1 MPVKKYKPTSP
12 GRRGMS
18 VTDFSGLDRKKP
30 EKKLLKAKT
39 SKMGRGSAGKITTRH
54 RGGGVKR
61 KYRVIDFKMNKID
74 IPAKVQAIEY
84 DPNRTAFIAL
94 VAYADGEKRYIIAQ
108 EGLKKGD
115 QIVVSEKAPIKIG
128 NRLPLKKIPI
138 GTSICNLEMIP
149 GKGGQMARSAGSS
162 VKLMAIESGFAHIGL
177 PSGNVRIIMEDS
189 YATIGQISNMD
200 HNKVVI
206 GKAGRSRWMG
216 RRPQVRGSAM
226 NPVDHPHGGGEGR
239 QPIGLKHPKTP
250 WGKPALGVKTRKK
263 NKRLNIYKRRRE
275 ETTVE
280 VKE

>member
-12 GRRGMS
+12 GRRGMTVS
-18 VTDFSGLDRKKP
+18 DFSGLDKKKP
-30 EKKLLKAKT
+30 EKKLLRAKT
-39 SKMGRGSAGKITTRH
+39 SKMGRGRAGKITTRH

-84 DPNRTAFIAL
+84 DPNRTSFIAL

-108 EGLKKGD
+108 EGLKKDD
-115 QIVVSEKAPIKIG
+115 QIIVSEKAPIKIG

-162 VKLMAIESGFAHIGL
+162 VKLMAIESGFAHISL
-177 PSGNVRIIMEDS
+177 PSGNVRIILEDS
-189 YATIGQISNMD
+189 YATIGQISNID

-263 NKRLNIYKRRRE
+263 NKRLNIYKRKKE
-275 ETTVE
+275 EIETVSE
-280 VKE
+280 

>member
-18 VTDFSGLDRKKP
+18 VTDFSGLDKKKP
-30 EKKLLKAKT
+30 EKKLLRAKT
-39 SKMGRGSAGKITTRH
+39 SKMGRGRAGKITTRH

-61 KYRVIDFKMNKID
+61 RYRVIDFKMNKIN

-84 DPNRTAFIAL
+84 DPNRTSFIAL
-94 VAYADGEKRYIIAQ
+94 VAYADGEKRYIVAQ

-115 QIVVSEKAPIKIG
+115 QIIVSEKAPIKIG

-138 GTSICNLEMIP
+138 GTSVCNLEMIP

-162 VKLMAIESGFAHIGL
+162 VKLMAIESGFAHISL

-189 YATIGQISNMD
+189 YATIGQISNID

-263 NKRLNIYKRRRE
+263 NKRLNIYKRRKE
-275 ETTVE
+275 EIETVSE
-280 VKE
+280 